1 MKKWVIRKL
10 NKENAMAISRR
21 FELPKLI
28 ALLLDIRGV
37 TDDEAIAEF
46 LNGDTLYESPFA
58 IKDMEAA
65 ARRIQTAIEDGE
77 RICVYGDFDADGV
90 TATALLYS
98 YLSDIGADAVY
109 YIPSRETEGYGM
121 HRGAIDRLYQ
131 NGVKLI
137 VTVDN
142 GVAAVDEIAYA
153 KSLGIETVVTDHHAV
168 PETTPDAVALVDPHR
183 PDCNSS
189 FKELSGVG
197 VAFKLVQAIE
207 GEYADVDSLMEN
219 YSDLVTI
226 GTVGDI
232 VSLRGE
238 NRVLVKNGLMH
249 INNSDRLG
257 INALID
263 EAGLTGK
270 RITVGNLS
278 YNLVPRINAG
288 GRLGLSQKSVTM
300 LLTDDEEYASEIAAE
315 LSADNAE
322 RQHIE
327 REILSDID
335 DMIRE
340 DPALINNAVI
350 VICGE
355 GWHKGVIGIVA
366 SRVKEVYMKPTIII
380 SCDGKECRASGRS
393 VSGFSLI
400 DAVFSCSDLLSQC
413 GGHPMAVGFGIRREN
428 IEEFTQRI
436 NRWTV
441 QQGAPVPT
449 LELDCK
455 LNPALLNVDLARGL
469 SLLEPFGAG
478 NPTPLFG
485 LYQMTLRDIRAIGN
499 GKHLKLTFARKR
511 EDGGFDVGANVYAV
525 RFNAAP
531 ADFPYFVGDVVDLA
545 VTLDVNV
552 YNNTESLSVVVRDMR
567 FSGTDDAAETAS
579 KELFERFCRGDQ
591 LTREEVLSL
600 IPTREEFAVVYRFLR
615 PDGYHYSFDSLLYR
629 LPGQISYG
637 KLRVILECMNELGL
651 IAINEG
657 LYDFEIEMLRV
668 ERKVDLNASV
678 IITKLREVSR

>member
-10 NKENAMAISRR
+10 NKENAKTISDR
-21 FELPKLI
+21 FELPMLN
-28 ALLLDIRGV
+28 AMLLDIRGI
-37 TDDEAIAEF
+37 TDDEAIADF
-46 LNGDTLYESPFA
+46 LYGDTLDASPFE
-58 IKDMEAA
+58 IKDMDAA
-65 ARRIQTAIEDGE
+65 ADRIRAAIEDGE

-121 HRGAIDRLYQ
+121 HRSAIDRLYE

-153 KSLGIETVVTDHHAV
+153 KTLGIETVVTDHHAV
-168 PETTPDAVALVDPHR
+168 PETTPDAAAVVDLHR

-219 YSDLVTI
+219 YSDLVAI

-257 INALID
+257 VSALIE
-263 EAGLTGK
+263 EAGLSGK

-278 YNLVPRINAG
+278 FNLVPRINAG

-300 LLTDDEEYASEIAAE
+300 LLTDDEEYALEIAAE

-322 RQHIE
+322 RQRIE

-366 SRVKEVYMKPTIII
+366 SRVKEVYGKPTIII
-380 SCDGKECRASGRS
+380 SCDGRECRASGRS

-400 DAVFSCSDLLSQC
+400 DAVFSCCDLLNQC

-428 IEEFTQRI
+428 MEEFIQRI
-436 NRWTV
+436 NRYAFLHQV
-441 QQGAPVPT
+441 PVPT

-455 LNPALLNVDLARGL
+455 LNPAQLSVELARGL
-469 SLLEPFGAG
+469 SMLEPYGAG

-485 LYQMTLRDIRAIGN
+485 LYQMTLREIRPIGS
-499 GKHLKLTFARKR
+499 GKHLRLTLGR
-511 EDGGFDVGANVYAV
+511 EDNNALVYAL
-525 RFNAAP
+525 RFNTAP
-531 ADFPYFVGDVVDLA
+531 AEFPYRAGDVVDLA

-552 YNNTESLSVVVRDMR
+552 YNNIENLSVVVRDMR
-567 FSGTDDAAETAS
+567 FSGTDDDAAAAS
-579 KELFERFCRGDQ
+579 KELFERFCRGDEV
-591 LTREEVLSL
+591 TREEALSL

-629 LPGQISYG
+629 LPGEIGCG

-657 LYDFEIEMLRV
+657 LYDFEIEMLHV
-668 ERKVDLNASV
+668 EKKVDLNASV
-678 IITKLREVSR
+678 IITKLREASR

>member
-10 NKENAMAISRR
+10 NKANAMAISRR
-21 FELPKLI
+21 FEIP
-28 ALLLDIRGV
+28 ALNAMLLDIRGI
-37 TDDEAIAEF
+37 TDDEAIIEF
-46 LNGDTLYESPFA
+46 LGGDTLYESPFA
-58 IKDMEAA
+58 IKDMDVAA
-65 ARRIQTAIEDGE
+65 DRIRAAIEDGE

-90 TATALLYS
+90 SATALLYS

-153 KSLGIETVVTDHHAV
+153 KRLGIETVVTDHHAV
-168 PETTPDAVALVDPHR
+168 PETTPDAVALVDLHR

-257 INALID
+257 INALI
-263 EAGLTGK
+263 EESGLSGK

-278 YNLVPRINAG
+278 FNLVPRINAG

-335 DMIRE
+335 DMIRK

-350 VICGE
+350 VISGE

-366 SRVKEVYMKPTIII
+366 SRVKEVYGKPTIII
-380 SCDGKECRASGRS
+380 SCDGRECRASGRS

-400 DAVFSCSDLLSQC
+400 DAVFSCSDLLNQC

-428 IEEFTQRI
+428 IEEFIQRI
-436 NRWTV
+436 NRYAFV
-441 QQGAPVPT
+441 HEVPVPT

-455 LNPALLNVDLARGL
+455 LNPAQLNVDLARGL
-469 SLLEPFGAG
+469 SMLEPFGAG

-485 LYQMTLRDIRAIGN
+485 LYQMTLRDIRPIGN
-499 GKHLKLTFARKR
+499 GKHLRLTLARDR
-511 EDGGFDVGANVYAV
+511 DDGSVEPGTNVYAL
-525 RFNAAP
+525 RFNTAP
-531 ADFPYFVGDVVDLA
+531 AEFPYRAGDVVDLA

-567 FSGTDDAAETAS
+567 FSGTDDEAETAS
-579 KELFERFCRGDQ
+579 KELFERFCRGDRV
-591 LTREEVLSL
+591 TREEALSL

-629 LPGQISYG
+629 LSGQISCG

-657 LYDFEIEMLRV
+657 LYDFEIEMLQV
-668 ERKVDLNASV
+668 EKKVDLNASV